1 LGIKYGYISG
11 DHYCCNLIIKIFT
24 MNALG
29 KSVKRVYVLLF
40 ARRVFYPVNLFLY
53 KLSLFGLGLR
63 NYEND
68 TVSGENAFI
77 KFLKASRKL
86 DSGVIMDIG
95 ANIGN
100 YSTMLREKGITLP
113 IFAFEPHPVAF
124 GKLSEAA
131 TAYNFTA
138 IPEGAGEESTMA
150 TIYDYQGDGGS
161 EHASMYKG
169 VIEHLHKG
177 KAEEITIAIT
187 TVDEF
192 VAKHHISKIALLKI
206 DTEGHELSVLKGA
219 KQTIAEGKAAVIQ
232 MEFNEMNIISR
243 TFFKDIVD
251 LLPSYSFYRM
261 LPDGMKALG
270 PYNSTNYEI
279 FSFQNIV
286 ALRD

>member
-1 LGIKYGYISG
+1 
-11 DHYCCNLIIKIFT
+11 
-24 MNALG
+24 MNVLG

-40 ARRVFYPVNLFLY
+40 ARRIFYPVNLFFY
-53 KLSLFGLGLR
+53 KLSLIGLGTR

-68 TVSGENAFI
+68 TVSGEKAFI
-77 KFLKASRKL
+77 KFLKTRRKL

-100 YSTMLREKGITLP
+100 YSVMLRKNEVTLP

-124 GKLSEAA
+124 RKLSEAA
-131 TAYNFTA
+131 AACNFTA
-138 IPEGAGEESTMA
+138 VSKGVGEESAMA
-150 TIYDYQGDGGS
+150 AIYDYQGEGGS

-169 VIEHLHKG
+169 VIEHLRNG
-177 KAEEITIAIT
+177 KAEEVAIELTTI
-187 TVDEF
+187 DEF
-192 VAKHHISKIALLKI
+192 VVEHDISKIALLKI

-219 KQTIAEGKAAVIQ
+219 RETIAGGKAEVIQ

-251 LLPSYSFYRM
+251 ILPGYDFYRL
-261 LPDGMKALG
+261 LPDGLKALG

-286 ALRD
+286 ALKQPHP

>member
-1 LGIKYGYISG
+1 
-11 DHYCCNLIIKIFT
+11 

-40 ARRVFYPVNLFLY
+40 ARRIFYPANLFLY

-68 TVSGENAFI
+68 TVSGEKAFI
-77 KFLKASRKL
+77 KFLKALGKF
-86 DSGVIMDIG
+86 DSGAILDIG

-100 YSTMLREKGITLP
+100 YSVMLRKNGVTQP

-124 GKLSEAA
+124 SKLSEVAM
-131 TAYNFTA
+131 AYNFTA
-138 IPEGAGEESTMA
+138 VPEGAGEANSMA
-150 TIYDYQGDGGS
+150 AIYDYQGDSGS

-177 KAEEITIAIT
+177 KAEEVAIALTTI
-187 TVDEF
+187 DEF
-192 VAKHHISKIALLKI
+192 VAKHDISKIALLKI

-219 KQTIAEGKAAVIQ
+219 RQTIASGMAEVIQ
-232 MEFNEMNIISR
+232 LEFNEMNIISR

-251 LLPSYSFYRM
+251 VLPGYDFYRM
-261 LPDGMKALG
+261 LPDGLKALG

-286 ALRD
+286 ALKQLHN